1 MLKTRIPIFLTS
13 SVLAGLTVLL
23 TVPPLNMPNWVIFV
37 TWGAT
42 FLLGS
47 PNIEGIKSL
56 WPPLLAGTSLGVAFL
71 WLYGLG
77 TALVGGNVVLS
88 TLLAGV
94 IVFCIT
100 TVVFGLSRISV
111 FSVMGAMFIGFPM
124 LVGTVVGG
132 FGFAPHSLFTYW
144 VSATLMCFLGPV
156 LAWASEKLT
165 LPIAVKT
172 TEQKVKVAARL

>member
-1 MLKTRIPIFLTS
+1 MQKTRIPIILTS

-47 PNIEGIKSL
+47 PNIEGIKKL

-71 WLYGLG
+71 WFYRLG
-77 TALVGGNVVLS
+77 TSSVGGNIVLS
-88 TLLAGV
+88 TVLAGV

-100 TVVFGLSRISV
+100 VVVFLLSRISI

-124 LVGTVVGG
+124 LVGTAVGG
-132 FGFAPHSLFTYW
+132 FGFAPHSLFTFW
-144 VSATLMCFLGPV
+144 VSATLMSFLGPV

-165 LPIAVKT
+165 LPVPTTA
-172 TEQKVKVAARL
+172 TEQQVKIATKL